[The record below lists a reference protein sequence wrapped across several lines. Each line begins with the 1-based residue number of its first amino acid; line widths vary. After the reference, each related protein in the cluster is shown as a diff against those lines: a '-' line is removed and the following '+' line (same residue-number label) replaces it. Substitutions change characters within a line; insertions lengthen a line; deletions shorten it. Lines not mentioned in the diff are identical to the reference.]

1 MDPVERKKLNS
12 KFIHMVAD
20 ALTKGMDTKAADKL
34 IYDDLVN
41 EMANSFTADSK
52 EDEPINNIQNA
63 TDTESDE
70 CNIVALYQTVFDREE
85 STKRETI
92 LMNVAYIISCFILEN
107 YREYIDNKLS
117 IYDKICSTIAD
128 IYFKE
133 FCQIDLSKKDKE
145 ILGAIINATLYKINA
160 PCAIYS
166 TLDQVLTSIIC
177 EQNVAQN
184 DADIERIKDSI
195 ERNSTEIINRMN
207 YLALVFTNLFI
218 DKTVI
223 SDYCNLDAARII
235 CVSPYSF
242 EYDQKLKYLT
252 NMLISYHTKYNES
265 ICRKYDSFVDN
276 STVKE

>member
-41 EMANSFTADSK
+41 EMTNNFAADSK
-52 EDEPINNIQNA
+52 EDEPINNVQNG
-63 TDTESDE
+63 TDTESNE
-70 CNIVALYQTVFDREE
+70 CNIVALYETVFDREE
-85 STKRETI
+85 STERETI
-92 LMNVAYIISCFILEN
+92 LMNVAYIINCFILEN

-117 IYDKICSTIAD
+117 IYDKICPTIAD

-145 ILGAIINATLYKINA
+145 ILGAIINATLYKING

-242 EYDQKLKYLT
+242 EYDRKLKYLT

>member
-12 KFIHMVAD
+12 EFIHMVAD
-20 ALTKGMDTKAADKL
+20 ALTKGMDPKAADKA

-52 EDEPINNIQNA
+52 EDEPINNA
-63 TDTESDE
+63 TDTESDKS
-70 CNIVALYQTVFDREE
+70 NTVALYETVFDREK
-85 STKRETI
+85 STERETM

-107 YREYIDNKLS
+107 YREYHDDKLS
-117 IYDKICSTIAD
+117 IYDKICSTIVD

-145 ILGAIINATLYKINA
+145 ILGAIINTTLYKING

-184 DADIERIKDSI
+184 DADIERIKDDIEHNSI
-195 ERNSTEIINRMN
+195 ELINRMN
-207 YLALVFTNLFI
+207 YLALEFTSLFLN
-218 DKTVI
+218 KTLI
-223 SDYCNLDAARII
+223 TDLYYLDAARII
-235 CVSPYSF
+235 SVSPYSF
-242 EYDQKLKYLT
+242 EYDRKLNYLIAILLT
-252 NMLISYHTKYNES
+252 YQTKFNDAMGNKCEV
-265 ICRKYDSFVDN
+265 CDK
-276 STVKE
+276 